1 MDEMGQ
7 ISTDTECSVDDIK
20 KWLAEI
26 RERIGL
32 DKRKVLNAFQ
42 FEVVKKVA
50 DRVCLE
56 KAALQTGD
64 YEALPEPLRWSMHGG
79 PGTGKTHVIK
89 IIKEELFETVLK
101 WNIGV
106 KFQIVALQAVM
117 PDLLAGDT
125 IRHAFNIPVFGKC
138 IKACR

>member
-1 MDEMGQ
+1 M
-7 ISTDTECSVDDIK
+7 
-20 KWLAEI
+20 
-26 RERIGL
+26 
-32 DKRKVLNAFQ
+32 
-42 FEVVKKVA
+42 
-50 DRVCLE
+50 CLE

-117 PDLLAGDT
+117 ADLLAGDT
-125 IRHAFNIPVFGKC
+125 IHHAFNISVFGKC
-138 IKACR
+138 IQACR